1 MATGTLARVTF
12 DVRAVS
18 WPAESRSPGLSSW
31 MTSTSLWSLSAARS
45 ESPMKSAT
53 MGSTRPLTSITSIA
67 WVAAGWE
74 WTGAAMV
81 NSTPVKKDAIASV
94 LRAGRALI
102 DGLRDGKELVD
113 PARFCSQSRLV
124 IVAGKGGV
132 GKTTVTAALA
142 VMAARAGLRTLI
154 IEVEG
159 KTGLGAAFG
168 RGELSYDEIELA
180 ERIRARTLTPDQ
192 ALLEYLEDHGMRRL
206 SKRLTNTGFLDV
218 VATAAPGIKDILV
231 LGKVK
236 QLERA
241 GEADLVVL
249 DAPAAGHAVTFLTSA
264 RGLLDAV
271 RVGPVRTQAEE
282 VLELLTDPA
291 RCQVL
296 LVTLPEE
303 TPVNEAVETAAR
315 LRERVGVHIGG
326 IVVNGLYPAVSGLDS
341 AAALLEDVPADE
353 AEALL
358 AAATFRRARHEL
370 QQEQL
375 GRLAENLDLPQLH
388 LPFLFSPE
396 LGPSDIDALAAA
408 LSEAV
413 GVFETVS

>member
-1 MATGTLARVTF
+1 M
-12 DVRAVS
+12 
-18 WPAESRSPGLSSW
+18 
-31 MTSTSLWSLSAARS
+31 
-45 ESPMKSAT
+45 
-53 MGSTRPLTSITSIA
+53 
-67 WVAAGWE
+67 
-74 WTGAAMV
+74 
-81 NSTPVKKDAIASV
+81 
-94 LRAGRALI
+94 
-102 DGLRDGKELVD
+102 D

-132 GKTTVTAALA
+132 GKTTVSAALA
-142 VMAARAGLRTLI
+142 VMAAKAGLDTLI
-154 IEVEG
+154 VEVEG
-159 KTGLGAAFG
+159 KTGLGTAFG
-168 RGELSYDEIELA
+168 RGELSYDEVELA
-180 ERIRARTLTPDQ
+180 PRVRARTLTPDQ

-206 SKRLTNTGFLDV
+206 SKRLSNSGILDV

-241 GEADLVVL
+241 GNADLIVL

-303 TPVNEAVETAAR
+303 TPVNEATETAAR
-315 LRERVGVHIGG
+315 LRERVGVRLGA
-326 IVVNGLYPAVSGLDS
+326 IVVNGLYPPVRGLDS
-341 AAALLEDVPADE
+341 APEVLAGVPDEE
-353 AEALL
+353 AEALR
-358 AAATFRRARHEL
+358 AAAAFRRSRNEL
-370 QQEQL
+370 QEEQL
-375 GRLAENLDLPQLH
+375 GRLADGLELPQLR

-396 LGPSDIDALAAA
+396 LGPDDIDALASA
-408 LSEAV
+408 LTDAV
-413 GVFETVS
+413 GALETAS